1 MPELRDENPHA
12 GSPEE
17 PWPIIRAQSRSF
29 FKAPLCTDLEELDA
43 DVALIGVPFDQ
54 GTLGRPGARFG
65 PDAIRDAPR
74 AYSYSDPYGKQTSA
88 EGFFDVDAQDELLR
102 GITMADCGNITIV
115 PSEVVENFAKIT
127 KAVEKAVE
135 RGSFPVVVGG
145 DHAITFPVVRG
156 LHKFAPLNI
165 VHFDAHLDYT
175 HDVQDNLYTH
185 ASPIRRC
192 RELDHVGHIT
202 SVGIRSAR
210 RKPYEEAQRDGSLII
225 SKQRFRQL
233 GPRGVAELVPEAE
246 NLYITFDIDVIDPSQ
261 APGTG
266 TPETGGLFYDE
277 IRECISELL
286 RKSNLVGFDMVEVAP
301 PYDTSE
307 LTVQV
312 ASRLIVDILAARFPS
327 R

>member
-1 MPELRDENPHA
+1 MTEHA
-12 GSPEE
+12 GNTAPQE
-17 PWPIIRAQSRSF
+17 PWPTIQAQARSF
-29 FKAPLCTDLEELDA
+29 FKAPLCTNLDELDA

-74 AYSYSDPYGKQTSA
+74 TYSYSDPYGNQTPA
-88 EGFFDVDAQDELLR
+88 GGFFDVDAQDELLR
-102 GITMADCGNITIV
+102 GVTMADCGNITIV
-115 PSEVVENFAKIT
+115 PSEVAGNFAKIT
-127 KAVEKAVE
+127 EAVEKVVQ
-135 RGSFPVVVGG
+135 RGAFPVVVGG

-156 LHKFAPLNI
+156 LDRFAPLNI
-165 VHFDAHLDYT
+165 VHFDAHLDYS
-175 HDVQDNLYTH
+175 HDIQDNLYTH

-192 RELDHVGHIT
+192 RELDYVGHIT

-225 SKQRFRQL
+225 STKRFRQL
-233 GPRGVAELVPEAE
+233 GPRGVADLIPEAE
-246 NLYITFDIDVIDPSQ
+246 NLYITFDIDVMDPSQ

-266 TPETGGLFYDE
+266 TPETGGLFYE
-277 IRECISELL
+277 ETRECITELV

-301 PYDTSE
+301 PYDNSE

-312 ASRLIVDILAARFPS
+312 AAKLIIDILAARFPS